1 MTDAQPAA
9 KGVRYEFLDW
19 TRGMAGLIMLF
30 GHTMH
35 SFTRPAEQG
44 SSLWQ
49 LSQYLGGMA
58 PALFLFLTGC
68 TFAFMMESAARKGL
82 TLGERWKQA
91 LRRAGYLLAL
101 AFLFRLQMWLFG
113 WPHSPWTDL
122 LKVDV
127 LNCMGVAFLVLSP
140 VAMLEGR
147 KRIEAGIIMGVTIAA
162 LGPIMTATDL
172 SFLPWFLSAYLK
184 PDTNAFTLFPWSAFI
199 CFGVAAGTILK
210 LNPRDAISRTMQWWA
225 IAGFGIT
232 MVADQFSSM
241 PYSIYP
247 KSDFWLNSPGLTF
260 IKLGVVLVVATA
272 GYLWTRL
279 KLDGFSVFRLIGTH
293 SLLVY
298 WVHIELVYGR
308 AFWFFKGSLSAG
320 EAAVMGVVVILLMI
334 LMCFAWER
342 RHKWGIPPFGK
353 RAPAPAVGD

>member
-1 MTDAQPAA
+1 
-9 KGVRYEFLDW
+9 
-19 TRGMAGLIMLF
+19 MAGLIMLF

-35 SFTRPAEQG
+35 SFTKTDQQN
-44 SSLWQ
+44 SSIWQ

-68 TFAFMMESAARKGL
+68 TFAFMMESQARKQMTSGQ
-82 TLGERWKQA
+82 RWKGA
-91 LRRAGYLLAL
+91 LRRAGYLLML
-101 AFLFRLQMWLFG
+101 AFLFRFQMWAFG

-140 VAMLEGR
+140 LAMVDSR
-147 KRIEAGIIMGVTIAA
+147 KRIEGGIIMGSAVAFLA
-162 LGPIMTATDL
+162 PIMTATP
-172 SFLPWFLSAYLK
+172 FEKWLPAPIAAYLK
-184 PDTNAFTLFPWSAFI
+184 PDFNQFTLFPWSAFI
-199 CFGVAAGTILK
+199 CFGLVAGTVLK
-210 LNPRDAISRTMQWWA
+210 LNPKDAVSRTMQWWA

-232 MVADQFSSM
+232 LISNQFSMM
-241 PYSIYP
+241 PYTLYE

-260 IKLGVVLVVATA
+260 AKLGLVLVLATM

-279 KLDGFSVFRLIGTH
+279 RLDGFSVFRLIGTH

-308 AFWFFKGSLSAG
+308 ALWFFKGNLEPQ
-320 EAAVMGVVVILLMI
+320 EAAVMGIVVILLMI
-334 LMCFAWER
+334 GLCLAWER
-342 RHKWGIPPFGK
+342 RFEWGK
-353 RAPAPAVGD
+353 RWFRTELPPKPAHGD